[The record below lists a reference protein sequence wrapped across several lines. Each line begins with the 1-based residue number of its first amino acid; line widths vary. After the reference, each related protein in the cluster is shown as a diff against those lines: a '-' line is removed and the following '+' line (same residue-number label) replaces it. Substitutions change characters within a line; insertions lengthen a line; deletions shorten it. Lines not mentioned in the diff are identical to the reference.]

1 MRAVFFYAVVVHSV
15 LIRAFLCPQTPLWYD
30 INYWGQTALYVC
42 ARLRV
47 VRANQSGNSFRQFH
61 FFSRPFFELRCSK
74 QISIVPPPI
83 CFPQVEYP
91 YKRSLFNFSFR
102 NLHSKFHIL
111 PFLCP
116 IKNST
121 ASNCS
126 LLAFSNGVPQSTHS
140 PTTTTKMQFIRAT
153 SVPPPHSTRIGSRL
167 SLQQAG
173 QFLHSVTQTAHL
185 LPFSSGLYNLRCFT
199 ATATTPS
206 PPTTQYNG
214 LQLNKYC
221 S

>member
-1 MRAVFFYAVVVHSV
+1 MRAVFFYAVIVHSV
-15 LIRAFLCPQTPLWYD
+15 LIRAFLCPQTPLRYD

-111 PFLCP
+111 PLYLPHKKFHCLQPFPPCVF
-116 IKNST
+116 KRS
-121 ASNCS
+121 
-126 LLAFSNGVPQSTHS
+126 VPEPSFTQHINQ
-140 PTTTTKMQFIRAT
+140 MQFIRAT

-185 LPFSSGLYNLRCFT
+185 LPFSSGLHNLRCFYRHYHHT
-199 ATATTPS
+199 K
-206 PPTTQYNG
+206 PTHHPI
-214 LQLNKYC
+214 
-221 S
+221 

>member
-1 MRAVFFYAVVVHSV
+1 MFVLACGSFGLISRETVSVSSIFY
-15 LIRAFLCPQTPLWYD
+15 PD
-30 INYWGQTALYVC
+30 
-42 ARLRV
+42 
-47 VRANQSGNSFRQFH
+47 
-61 FFSRPFFELRCSK
+61 PFFELRCSK

-126 LLAFSNGVPQSTHS
+126 LLAFSNGVSQSTHS
-140 PTTTTKMQFIRAT
+140 PTTTIQMQFIRAT

-173 QFLHSVTQTAHL
+173 LFLHSVMQTAHL
-185 LPFSSGLYNLRCFT
+185 LPFSSGLYNLRCFYRHYHHT
-199 ATATTPS
+199 K
-206 PPTTQYNG
+206 PTHHPI
-214 LQLNKYC
+214 
-221 S
+221 